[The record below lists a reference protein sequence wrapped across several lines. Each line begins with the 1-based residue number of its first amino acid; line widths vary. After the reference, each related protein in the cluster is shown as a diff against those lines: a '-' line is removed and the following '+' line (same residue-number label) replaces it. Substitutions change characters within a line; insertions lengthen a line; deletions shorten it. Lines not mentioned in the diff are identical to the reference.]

1 MSDSDSDFCTTEL
14 RVTKVNDASLRA
26 DAAYVLYW
34 MTATR
39 RASYNFG
46 LDRAIGY
53 AAELDKPLIVL
64 EALRCDYQ
72 WASDRFHAFLLA
84 GMADNK
90 AAFKSSPICYYPYV
104 ESETGAGSGLLA
116 ALAED
121 ACVVITDDFPCFFH
135 PRMTAAAAAKTSVL
149 MEAIDSNGLLP
160 MRAAGDRVF
169 TRAFDFR
176 RWLQKNLQQHL
187 AAKPNHQPLAGL
199 KIPAASI
206 PDAITSRWPIA
217 SSAMLAASAE
227 LLAKLPIDHSVAA
240 VEGVRGGSESGRK
253 RLLAFLADGMDRYN
267 EDRNHPDRDGASG
280 LSPWLHFGHV
290 SAHDIFVE
298 LARSEKWSTAQ
309 IGSQTSGSREGFWG
323 MSPSAEAFL
332 DQFVTWRELGF
343 NLTSRREDYDHFE
356 SLPGWAQ
363 TTLSEHETDL
373 RSYLYSFEQL
383 DEAKTHDEIWNA
395 AQRQLRREGKMHNYL
410 RMLWG
415 KKVLEW
421 SPSPQVAL
429 QVLIELNNRYA
440 LDGRDPNSYSG
451 IFWVFGRY
459 DRAWGPERSIFGKIR
474 FMTSD
479 STRRKLRLKKYLD
492 RFAGT
497 SQQSLWTEEG
507 SES

>member
-1 MSDSDSDFCTTEL
+1 MSDSDSDPFTTDL
-14 RVTKVNDASLRA
+14 RVTNLNDASLR
-26 DAAYVLYW
+26 DEAAYVLYW

-46 LDRAIGY
+46 LDRAISY
-53 AAELDKPLIVL
+53 ASELGKPLIVL

-72 WASDRFHAFLLA
+72 WASDRFHAFVLA
-84 GMADNK
+84 GMADNE

-104 ESETGAGSGLLA
+104 ESEIGAGSGLLA

-121 ACVVITDDFPCFFH
+121 ACVVVTDDYPCFFH
-135 PRMTAAAAAKTSVL
+135 PRMAAAAAARTSVR
-149 MEAIDSNGLLP
+149 MEAVDSNGLLP

-176 RWLQKNLQQHL
+176 RWLQKNLQPHL
-187 AAKPNHQPLAGL
+187 ANMPSHQPLAGL

-206 PDAITSRWPIA
+206 PDKIASRWPIA
-217 SSAMLAASAE
+217 SPALLAASPE
-227 LLAKLPIDHSVAA
+227 TLAQLPIDHSVAA
-240 VEGVRGGSESGRK
+240 VEGVCGGSESGRK
-253 RLLAFLADGMDRYN
+253 KLMSFLADGMDRYN

-290 SAHDIFVE
+290 SAHEIFVE
-298 LARSEKWSTAQ
+298 LTRSEKWSTAQ

-332 DQFVTWRELGF
+332 DQIVTWRELGF
-343 NLTSRREDYDHFE
+343 NLTSRRKDYDRFE
-356 SLPGWAQ
+356 TLPGWAQ
-363 TTLSEHETDL
+363 TTLGEHETDL
-373 RSYLYSFEQL
+373 RSHLYTFDQL
-383 DEAKTHDEIWNA
+383 DDAKTHDEIWNA
-395 AQRQLRREGKMHNYL
+395 AQRQLRREGKIHNYL

-415 KKVLEW
+415 KKVIEW

-459 DRAWGPERSIFGKIR
+459 DRAWGPERPIFGKIR

-479 STRRKLRLKKYLD
+479 STRRKLRLKKYLE
-492 RFAGT
+492 RFAGS
-497 SQQSLWTEEG
+497 SQKSLWTEA
-507 SES
+507 SPES

>member
-14 RVTKVNDASLRA
+14 RVTKVNDASLHA

-253 RLLAFLADGMDRYN
+253 KLLAFLADGMDRYN

-290 SAHDIFVE
+290 SAHEIFVE
-298 LARSEKWSTAQ
+298 LASSEKWSTAQ